1 MSQPEPPVD
10 REQSPLRRLL
20 SRVDRWASRPLTAL
34 IVIAADLAWVL
45 LSVAM
50 GFPGLEERIFQTL
63 VAALTL
69 AIVFV
74 IQHTQAREQA
84 ATQRKLDEILQ
95 ALPGADNSLLMLEHA
110 SHDELRATGDAH
122 REIQQAALDKQS
134 SASTPAGLPAS
145 ESRARRGG
153 RYPERGSWPRSSC
166 PSALQSA
173 RHFGLSIIRRERV
186 CRAHGENAVSV
197 SAVSGELHFGE
208 ACRQNGRL
216 NT

>member
-1 MSQPEPPVD
+1 MSQPERPVD
-10 REQSPLRRLL
+10 REPSPLRRLL

-69 AIVFV
+69 AMVFV

-110 SHDELRATGDAH
+110 SHDELRATGDSH
-122 REIQQAALDKQS
+122 REIRRAAVDEES
-134 SASTPAGLPAS
+134 GWPRPAG
-145 ESRARRGG
+145 
-153 RYPERGSWPRSSC
+153 
-166 PSALQSA
+166 
-173 RHFGLSIIRRERV
+173 
-186 CRAHGENAVSV
+186 
-197 SAVSGELHFGE
+197 
-208 ACRQNGRL
+208 
-216 NT
+216 

>member
-69 AIVFV
+69 AMVFV

-84 ATQRKLDEILQ
+84 ATQRKLDEILR
-95 ALPGADNSLLMLEHA
+95 ASPGADNSLITLEEAPDNELKAATAA
-110 SHDELRATGDAH
+110 SRDARRDARGDAGH
-122 REIQQAALDKQS
+122 
-134 SASTPAGLPAS
+134 
-145 ESRARRGG
+145 ES
-153 RYPERGSWPRSSC
+153 PP
-166 PSALQSA
+166 
-173 RHFGLSIIRRERV
+173 
-186 CRAHGENAVSV
+186 
-197 SAVSGELHFGE
+197 
-208 ACRQNGRL
+208 
-216 NT
+216 

>member
-10 REQSPLRRLL
+10 REPSPLRRLL

-69 AIVFV
+69 AMVFV

-110 SHDELRATGDAH
+110 SHDELRTTGDAH
-122 REIQQAALDKQS
+122 RGIRQAALDKQS
-134 SASTPAGLPAS
+134 GPPSPAG
-145 ESRARRGG
+145 
-153 RYPERGSWPRSSC
+153 
-166 PSALQSA
+166 
-173 RHFGLSIIRRERV
+173 
-186 CRAHGENAVSV
+186 
-197 SAVSGELHFGE
+197 
-208 ACRQNGRL
+208 
-216 NT
+216 